1 MKNVLTEEEI
11 KELKSYQND
20 YNNLITDLGLVELQ
34 LINLNW
40 KKEELLF
47 KIKEL
52 NKSEK
57 EIGNKLQ
64 GKYGDGTIDLEK
76 GEFISV

>member
-20 YNNLITDLGLVELQ
+20 YNNLITDIGLVELQ
-34 LINLNW
+34 LLNLSW
-40 KKEELLF
+40 KKEEISS
-47 KIKEL
+47 KIKSL
-52 NKSEK
+52 TLVEK

-64 GKYGDGTIDLEK
+64 NKYGDGTIDLEK